1 MGRFIRRIA
10 LLAILAGIAVAVG
23 KRLGLIGGDDVED
36 ADYSWDTPSDA
47 GDQDTGDE

>member
-23 KRLGLIGGDDVED
+23 KKLGLIGGDDID
-36 ADYSWDTPSDA
+36 DTDYSWDTPSDA
-47 GDQDTGDE
+47 GEQDTGNE